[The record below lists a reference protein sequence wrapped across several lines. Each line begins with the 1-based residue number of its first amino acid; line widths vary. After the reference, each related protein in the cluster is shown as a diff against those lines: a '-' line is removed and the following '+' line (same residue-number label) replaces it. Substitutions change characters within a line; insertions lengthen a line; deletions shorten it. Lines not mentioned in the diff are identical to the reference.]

1 MFASLSAA
9 LRRLS
14 STQNDRSDS
23 DGISQLQW
31 IWFTSCPPFPSHFRT
46 PNGGTLMDLVH
57 LKCKLLIT
65 PLIWIEQY
73 IYILIQESMY
83 SQRGLSHIHPIKSE
97 SVVECPV
104 CNVASASRRTA
115 PSAVSSQ
122 QWPCPAPGRMH
133 QTGHGRS
140 ANPGAAGLLNLRV
153 GCLRQQSSWFI
164 RTTWE

>member
-73 IYILIQESMY
+73 IYIYINPRVYVFPTRTFSHPSDQIRERRGMPGVQRRVGVPENGAFSCVISAMALPSSRTDASNRPWQERKSRR
-83 SQRGLSHIHPIKSE
+83 SRSVKPAGGLSK
-97 SVVECPV
+97 
-104 CNVASASRRTA
+104 
-115 PSAVSSQ
+115 
-122 QWPCPAPGRMH
+122 
-133 QTGHGRS
+133 
-140 ANPGAAGLLNLRV
+140 AA
-153 GCLRQQSSWFI
+153 
-164 RTTWE
+164 E